1 MAWFDDETISNFSS
15 PANICKIERYPLF
28 GNSQKM
34 KKELC
39 QTCTQGSFFSGR
51 EQDWT
56 IFFLDILFSLDCK
69 ILLVCGKS
77 YPCVYVCMILRC
89 ASSLYERRCWWNS
102 SWMKCILHITKVVG
116 KVNLLVKKS
125 AIIQCKI
132 FRFCKKYQQQKVK
145 KAIFTHTIL

>member
-1 MAWFDDETISNFSS
+1 MASFDDETISNFSS

-89 ASSLYERRCWWNS
+89 TSSLYERRCWRNS

-116 KVNLLVKKS
+116 KVNLLVKNLPS
-125 AIIQCKI
+125 SDA
-132 FRFCKKYQQQKVK
+132 KYLGFVK
-145 KAIFTHTIL
+145 NTNYTK